1 MKTKLEDVIKLF
13 NQKSNKD
20 FDDLFFTNT
29 TFYNKVRRLSFINR
43 NADDFANE
51 LITYAKGGK

>member
-51 LITYAKGGK
+51 LITYAKGDK